1 MALLGASCLLSIP
14 YLRGR
19 FDTLM
24 DARESL
30 ASRSSDERQVYAD
43 NPAYPLSIDLA
54 AVVPADSCVNVLAYA
69 GPNAASY
76 YSARLDY
83 LLYPRRVEVSTN
95 SATDVEN
102 CGYLAVFQDLSR
114 NLQADPFAGN
124 WDTEALRQ
132 RVEDLTA
139 IASTDTVSVYR
150 LP

>member
-24 DARESL
+24 DARKNL
-30 ASRSSDERQVYAD
+30 AGRSPDERQLYFD

-54 AVVPADSCVNVLAYA
+54 AAVPADSCVNVLAYA
-69 GPNAASY
+69 GPNAANY

-83 LLYPRRVEVSTN
+83 LLYPRRVELSTD
-95 SATDVEN
+95 SSTDVES
-102 CGYLAVFQDLSR
+102 CEYLAVFQDLSR
-114 NLQADPFAGN
+114 NLQADPFVGN

-139 IASTDTVSVYR
+139 IASTNTVSVYR